1 MKAKVLLLG
10 CLLAAPAMAAPETY
24 VSDPPH
30 TMASFEIGHLGFSW
44 VRGRFNKTSATIT
57 LDRAEQRGSIEATID
72 AASVDTANDRRDK
85 IVRSEDYLDV
95 EKFAAI
101 TFRSNNLR
109 FKDDNLVGADGELT
123 MLGVTHPVNLEI
135 TSFKCGPHPVNKRA
149 QEAIDR
155 AMRAMFGHE
164 GAFHDDAVAAG
175 GLQAE
180 YVPVVH
186 DLIIAPGQQ
195 ERAHLRCPASLFRWN
210 QAA

>member
-30 TMASFEIGHLGFSW
+30 TMTSFEIGHLGFSW

-95 EKFAAI
+95 EKFAAF
-101 TFRSNNLR
+101 TFRSNHLR

-123 MLGVTHPVNLEI
+123 MFGVTRPVSLEI
-135 TSFKCGPHPVNKRA
+135 TSFKCGPHPVNKREMCGA
-149 QEAIDR
+149 DARATIHRSEFGMTRVSRSLSDEIRIFINIEA
-155 AMRAMFGHE
+155 
-164 GAFHDDAVAAG
+164 
-175 GLQAE
+175 
-180 YVPVVH
+180 YKK
-186 DLIIAPGQQ
+186 
-195 ERAHLRCPASLFRWN
+195 
-210 QAA
+210 